1 MNDESQGSDPAMEEP
16 QEEARE
22 EGGDPGT
29 DEDRRAERDPG
40 AERDSRAEG
49 KSAVTGEEDL
59 PPEIRDRLE
68 ELERLRDK
76 HLRLAAEF
84 DNYRK
89 RTRRELA
96 GQRKEAQAALAG
108 ELLDVLDDFSRVT
121 ESARESEDAAA
132 LREGVEMVER
142 KFRRILEEAGL
153 SRIDAGGERFDPHEH
168 EALTTTPVDD
178 PDEDGVVSQ
187 VLVEGYRFGDRL
199 LRPARVEVQKYRDPE
214 APEAS
219 DGHQE
224 GNDDASES

>member
-1 MNDESQGSDPAMEEP
+1 MNDESQASDPAMEEP
-16 QEEARE
+16 QGEA
-22 EGGDPGT
+22 
-29 DEDRRAERDPG
+29 
-40 AERDSRAEG
+40 
-49 KSAVTGEEDL
+49 GEEDL

-142 KFRRILEEAGL
+142 KLRRILEEAGL

-178 PDEDGVVSQ
+178 PDQDGVVSQ

-219 DGHQE
+219 DGHRE
-224 GNDDASES
+224 GNDDASGS